1 MSMINLKSLVLKD
14 GKRKRNTKTKKEG
27 ERGRERQGQYVCV
40 CEHWWAKDSTPKLA
54 ATLNL

>member
-27 ERGRERQGQYVCV
+27 ERDRVNMCACV
-40 CEHWWAKDSTPKLA
+40 NTGELKIQHQ
-54 ATLNL
+54 N

>member
-27 ERGRERQGQYVCV
+27 ERGRERERETGSICV
-40 CEHWWAKDSTPKLA
+40 RV
-54 ATLNL
+54 